1 MLTDVEVE
9 TSAKTVPPEPQE
21 TTPIVEV
28 KESSSSSKPAPLT
41 LDLGGDDIDP
51 SSIFAAVLN
60 KNDSPK
66 IDRHASTSVNPPVA
80 KTGGLLQFE
89 GFVTGLKDM
98 GLVSDGDT
106 AILHR
111 SQQQEPINKGYS
123 SQLQRAN
130 KSLKDKEKEE
140 ECDEATTSK
149 ETGEKQVKKTKA
161 KAKGKCKAKPKAKA
175 KEQEQ
180 VHAPSPMQKKKKKGN
195 KHKKQDNETKR
206 KATEEAQGAEADA
219 QEPAAQDTPKGF
231 DTSTSRAVNRKRFT
245 SRAWHAAFDLAQND
259 GLDAET
265 SKERA
270 REASQA
276 ASKEFERL
284 WPTPKRSP
292 KAKVKKVKKKKQ
304 ADEEESGHHE
314 NVD

>member
-21 TTPIVEV
+21 ITTIVEV
-28 KESSSSSKPAPLT
+28 KESSSSSKPAPMT

-51 SSIFAAVLN
+51 SSIFTAVLN
-60 KNDSPK
+60 KK

-111 SQQQEPINKGYS
+111 SQQQEPVNKGYS

-130 KSLKDKEKEE
+130 KSLKEKEE
-140 ECDEATTSK
+140 ECVEATASK
-149 ETGEKQVKKTKA
+149 ETAEKQVKKTKA

-180 VHAPSPMQKKKKKGN
+180 EQVHAPSPMKKKKKKGN
-195 KHKKQDNETKR
+195 KHKKQDNQTKR

-219 QEPAAQDTPKGF
+219 QEPAAQETPEGF
-231 DTSTSRAVNRKRFT
+231 DTNTSRAVNRKRFT
-245 SRAWHAAFDLAQND
+245 SRAWHAAFDKAQND

-304 ADEEESGHHE
+304 THEEESGRHE

>member
-21 TTPIVEV
+21 TTTIVEV
-28 KESSSSSKPAPLT
+28 KESSSSSKPAPMT
-41 LDLGGDDIDP
+41 LDLGGDDIHP
-51 SSIFAAVLN
+51 SSIFTAVLN
-60 KNDSPK
+60 KK

-111 SQQQEPINKGYS
+111 SQQQEPVNKGYS

-130 KSLKDKEKEE
+130 KSLKEKEE
-140 ECDEATTSK
+140 ECVEATASK
-149 ETGEKQVKKTKA
+149 ETAEKQVKKTKA

-180 VHAPSPMQKKKKKGN
+180 EQVHAPSPMKKKKKKGN
-195 KHKKQDNETKR
+195 KHKKQDNQTKR

-219 QEPAAQDTPKGF
+219 QEPAAQETPEGF
-231 DTSTSRAVNRKRFT
+231 DTNTSRAVNRKRFT
-245 SRAWHAAFDLAQND
+245 SRAWHAAFDKAQND

-304 ADEEESGHHE
+304 THEEESGHHE